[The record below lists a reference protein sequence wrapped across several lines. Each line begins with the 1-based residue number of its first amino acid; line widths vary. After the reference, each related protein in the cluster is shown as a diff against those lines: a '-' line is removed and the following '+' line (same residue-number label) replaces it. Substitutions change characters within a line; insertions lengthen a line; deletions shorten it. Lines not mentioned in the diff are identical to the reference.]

1 MNTID
6 RVDYKTKKSLDF
18 EIVDLNLFFST
29 RPKKMLE
36 KDFRMNFWA
45 ILYIAEGSGYHHVDF
60 NSYPY
65 KKGDLIFVQK
75 NQVHRFQVN
84 KDVKGYIIHIN
95 EPFFYKVEAL
105 SEDLFLEFVDASLGS
120 PVISLDDSS
129 SHTHRVILELLYKEY
144 TKRIENMNVELLA
157 SLFQSFILA
166 IKGGMQVGE
175 KAYSSKEYEH
185 FKVFREFVE
194 KHYFETR
201 NVEDYAHMMHLSK
214 KTINQVTRKVVG
226 MSAKEF
232 IISRVILEIKRYLSQ
247 GDLMNY
253 EISEVLGF
261 YEAANMTKFFKHY
274 QGMSPKAFK
283 QSLNS

>member
-6 RVDYKTKKSLDF
+6 RVDYKTKKTLDF

-29 RPKKMLE
+29 RPKRMLE
-36 KDFRMNFWA
+36 KDFRLNFWA

-60 NSYPY
+60 NSYAY

-84 KDVKGYIIHIN
+84 KDVKGYILHIN
-95 EPFFYKVEAL
+95 EPFFYKVEGL
-105 SEDLFLEFVDASLGS
+105 SEDLFLEFVDSALGS
-120 PVISLDDSS
+120 PVICLETSS
-129 SHTHRVILELLYKEY
+129 SQTHRILLDLLYKEY
-144 TKRIENMNVELLA
+144 SKRIERMNVELIA
-157 SLFQSFILA
+157 SLFQSFIVS
-166 IKGGMQVGE
+166 IKGDIQVKE
-175 KAYSSKEYEH
+175 KVYSSKEYEH
-185 FKVFREFVE
+185 FKVFRDFVE

-214 KTINQVTRKVVG
+214 KNINQVTRKVVG

-232 IISRVILEIKRYLSQ
+232 IIKRVILEIKRYLSQ

-253 EISEVLGF
+253 EISEILGF

-274 QGMSPKAFK
+274 EGMSPKAFK
-283 QSLNS
+283 ETLI